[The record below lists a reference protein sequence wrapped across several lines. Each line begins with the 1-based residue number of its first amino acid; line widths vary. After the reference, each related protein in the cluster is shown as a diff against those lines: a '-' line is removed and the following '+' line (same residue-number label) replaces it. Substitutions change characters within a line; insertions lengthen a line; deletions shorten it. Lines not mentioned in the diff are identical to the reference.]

1 MDNLE
6 EEFQVKRHEVFKH
19 QEMGK
24 SNEQQVKECLRADK
38 KGEVGWTGGKKILW
52 YQPKRELWSH
62 LQKLFPIFPFS
73 YYQQVLMEK
82 KYKLFNWERVK

>member
-19 QEMGK
+19 QEMRK

-38 KGEVGWTGGKKILW
+38 KGEVGWTGGKKSYGISQKENFEVTFKSCFQYSLFLIISKSW
-52 YQPKRELWSH
+52 WKRNINFLIGRE
-62 LQKLFPIFPFS
+62 
-73 YYQQVLMEK
+73 
-82 KYKLFNWERVK
+82 